1 MNVERCGLILGQ
13 DVKLMT
19 NEEIFAAYVDQI
31 IGHAKSDNRE
41 LVANLLREWGEK
53 ERRAG
58 QKYLAALI
66 AHEISFYL

>member
-1 MNVERCGLILGQ
+1 
-13 DVKLMT
+13 MT